1 MLHVVSG
8 TLSHGCQGT
17 VNMFTNTSF
26 LRQGLRNPKGQR
38 DVSGSHREP
47 KSERSSRPGPD
58 PCPLSSPQ
66 PSTPSIKEWGF
77 LGGDLQCFTIAVM
90 R

>member
-1 MLHVVSG
+1 
-8 TLSHGCQGT
+8 
-17 VNMFTNTSF
+17 MFINTSS
-26 LRQGLRNPKGQR
+26 LDKDSEIQRDKR

-66 PSTPSIKEWGF
+66 PSMPSIKEWGF